1 MPALL
6 AGDETARGGYNPPPP
21 RPGMLTPRP
30 AFVTLKHRMSA
41 ETVHLVPATPPVDQ
55 GAMSRVAS
63 GFLLFAFFWIVAAAA
78 FSGFAG
84 KWGLRD
90 GDPRFGVSAML
101 QHEAHK
107 PFVYRQLVPDLA
119 RRLDAVASDKVKEK
133 VAKRF
138 RPDEVFAKSQPGSTP
153 GERFRYAIVYYTS
166 FLSLLGSLFV
176 LRRILLHFNVSP
188 LGAVLAP
195 TAFALAFPYLQT
207 VGGYFYDTVELLFA
221 SLAFL
226 LALRGRPQLAM
237 PALAALVLVATLN
250 KETFFFVLPAL
261 YPLLRQRFTRRTA
274 WCAVGLL
281 VLLAGLMNVALKV
294 AYLEAVGGAAEF
306 HLFDNLRA
314 YVFGTAYFR
323 LETTYGLVGP
333 SRAFVGTLAVLGI
346 VLWRAWPLAPR
357 VVRRHLAI
365 CAIVNLPLFLAFC
378 ATGELRNLS
387 TTFTGLVLLVAFLID
402 REASLRTGQRAAQT
416 PSAPVPQPQP
426 ASRQA

>member
-1 MPALL
+1 M
-6 AGDETARGGYNPPPP
+6 TAEPIR
-21 RPGMLTPRP
+21 L
-30 AFVTLKHRMSA
+30 
-41 ETVHLVPATPPVDQ
+41 VHTASGATQ
-55 GAMSRVAS
+55 GAVSATSPMSRLAA

-90 GDPRFGVSAML
+90 GDPRFGVAAML
-101 QHEAHK
+101 EMEAHK

-119 RRLDAVASDKVKEK
+119 RRIDAVAPERLKER

-138 RPDEVFAKSQPGSTP
+138 RPDEVFAKSQPGSSH
-153 GERFRYAIVYYTS
+153 GERFRYAIVYYLS

-195 TAFALAFPYLQT
+195 TAFALSFPYLQT

-226 LALRGRPQLAM
+226 LALRGRPLHLL
-237 PALAALVLVATLN
+237 ALAVLVPVATLN

-261 YPLLRQRFTRRTA
+261 YPLLRPQLARRSA
-274 WCAVGLL
+274 WAAVGLL
-281 VLLAGLMNVALKV
+281 VLLAGLSNVALKA
-294 AYLEAVGGAAEF
+294 AYLQAFGGALEF
-306 HLFDNLRA
+306 HLMSNLSA
-314 YVFGTAYFR
+314 YLSGNPYFR

-365 CAIVNLPLFLAFC
+365 SALVNLPLFLAFC

-402 REASLRTGQRAAQT
+402 REASLRSSARDLAPPVATPQAPGAAH
-416 PSAPVPQPQP
+416 P
-426 ASRQA
+426 AHPAQESRQA

>member
-1 MPALL
+1 
-6 AGDETARGGYNPPPP
+6 
-21 RPGMLTPRP
+21 
-30 AFVTLKHRMSA
+30 MSA
-41 ETVHLVPATPPVDQ
+41 DTVHLVPSTPPVAQ
-55 GAMSRVAS
+55 RAMSRAAS
-63 GFLLFAFFWIVAAAA
+63 AFLLFAFFWIVAAAA

-119 RRLDAVASDKVKEK
+119 RRLDAVASSKVKEK

-138 RPDEVFAKSQPGSTP
+138 RPDEVFAKAHPGSTP
-153 GERFRYAIVYYTS
+153 SERFRYAIVYYTS
-166 FLSLLGSLFV
+166 FLCLFGSLFV

-226 LALRGRPQLAM
+226 LALRGRLI
-237 PALAALVLVATLN
+237 ALAALVLVATLN

-261 YPLLRQRFTRRTA
+261 YPLLRQRFTRRMA

-306 HLFDNLRA
+306 HLFTNLQA
-314 YVFGTAYFR
+314 YAFGTAYFR

-402 REASLRTGQRAAQT
+402 REASLRTGQRVAAT
-416 PSAPVPQPQP
+416 APAQDPQP
-426 ASRQA
+426 ASLQA

>member
-1 MPALL
+1 
-6 AGDETARGGYNPPPP
+6 
-21 RPGMLTPRP
+21 
-30 AFVTLKHRMSA
+30 
-41 ETVHLVPATPPVDQ
+41 
-55 GAMSRVAS
+55 MSRSAA

-90 GDPRFGVSAML
+90 GDPRFGVAAML
-101 QHEAHK
+101 GNEAHK
-107 PFVYRQLVPDLA
+107 PFVYRQLLPDLA
-119 RRLDAVASDKVKEK
+119 RRLDALASEGVKER
-133 VAKRF
+133 VARRF
-138 RPDEVFAKSQPGSTP
+138 RPDEVFAKSHPGSTHS
-153 GERFRYAIVYYTS
+153 ERFRYAIVYYLS
-166 FLSLLGSLFV
+166 FLALLGSLFV

-195 TAFALAFPYLQT
+195 TAFALSFPYLQT

-221 SLAFL
+221 STAFL
-226 LALRGRPQLAM
+226 LALRGRLL
-237 PALAALVLVATLN
+237 ALAALVLVATLN

-261 YPLLRQRFTRRTA
+261 YPLLRPRLSRRAA
-274 WCAVGLL
+274 WTAVGLL
-281 VLLAGLMNVALKV
+281 VLLAGLMNVALKA
-294 AYLEAVGGAAEF
+294 AYLEAFGGALEF
-306 HLFDNLRA
+306 HLMSNIAA
-314 YVFGTAYFR
+314 YLSGNPYFR

-365 CAIVNLPLFLAFC
+365 SAVVNLPLFLAFC

-402 REASLRTGQRAAQT
+402 REASLRSSRQGLAPAAQQ
-416 PSAPVPQPQP
+416 AAAQPETRL
-426 ASRQA
+426 A

>member
-1 MPALL
+1 MPA
-6 AGDETARGGYNPPPP
+6 D
-21 RPGMLTPRP
+21 
-30 AFVTLKHRMSA
+30 
-41 ETVHLVPATPPVDQ
+41 TVHLSPSNTATA
-55 GAMSRVAS
+55 GRGMSRAAS
-63 GFLLFAFFWIVAAAA
+63 AFLLFAFFWIVAAAA

-90 GDPRFGVSAML
+90 GDPRFGVAAML
-101 QHEAHK
+101 ENAAHK

-119 RRLDAVASDKVKEK
+119 RRLDAVASERLKER

-138 RPDEVFAKSQPGSTP
+138 RPDEVFAKSQPGDTP
-153 GERFRYAIVYYTS
+153 GERFRYAIVYYLS

-188 LGAVLAP
+188 LAAILAP
-195 TAFALAFPYLQT
+195 TAFALSFPYLQT

-226 LALRGRPQLAM
+226 LALRGRLLV
-237 PALAALVLVATLN
+237 LAALVLVATLN

-261 YPLLRQRFTRRTA
+261 YPLLRQRFTRRMA

-281 VLLAGLMNVALKV
+281 VALAGLMNVALKF
-294 AYLEAVGGAAEF
+294 AYLDAVGGALEF
-306 HLFDNLRA
+306 HLMTNIE
-314 YVFGTAYFR
+314 AYFSGNPYFR
-323 LETTYGLVGP
+323 VETTYGLVGP
-333 SRAFVGTLAVLGI
+333 SRAFVGTLVLLGI

-357 VVRRHLAI
+357 LVRRHLAI

-402 REASLRTGQRAAQT
+402 REASLRTGLRAPAPEAQA
-416 PSAPVPQPQP
+416 SP
-426 ASRQA
+426 ALKETRQA

>member
-1 MPALL
+1 
-6 AGDETARGGYNPPPP
+6 
-21 RPGMLTPRP
+21 
-30 AFVTLKHRMSA
+30 
-41 ETVHLVPATPPVDQ
+41 
-55 GAMSRVAS
+55 MSRAAS

-119 RRLDAVASDKVKEK
+119 RRLDVVASNKVKDKV
-133 VAKRF
+133 ARRF
-138 RPDEVFAKSQPGSTP
+138 RPDEVFAKARPGSTP
-153 GERFRYAIVYYTS
+153 GERFRYAIVYYAS
-166 FLSLLGSLFV
+166 FLSLLGALFV
-176 LRRILLHFNVSP
+176 LRRTLLHFNVSP
-188 LGAVLAP
+188 LAAVLAP

-226 LALRGRPQLAM
+226 LALRGRLI
-237 PALAALVLVATLN
+237 ALAALVLVATLN

-261 YPLLRQRFTRRTA
+261 YPLLRQHLARRTA
-274 WCAVGLL
+274 WSAVALL

-306 HLFDNLRA
+306 HLLANLEA
-314 YVFGTAYFR
+314 YVTGSAYFR

-333 SRAFVGTLAVLGI
+333 ARAFVGTLAVLGI

-402 REASLRTGQRAAQT
+402 REASLRSGLRAA
-416 PSAPVPQPQP
+416 APPPAPQAAP
-426 ASRQA
+426 ASLQA

>member
-1 MPALL
+1 
-6 AGDETARGGYNPPPP
+6 
-21 RPGMLTPRP
+21 MLTPYRG
-30 AFVTLKHRMSA
+30 FVTLNDSMPA
-41 ETVHLVPATPPVDQ
+41 DTVHLSPMSSPASQ
-55 GAMSRVAS
+55 GAMSRLAA

-101 QHEAHK
+101 EHEAHK

-119 RRLDAVASDKVKEK
+119 RRLDAVASERVKER

-138 RPDEVFAKSQPGSTP
+138 RPDEVFAKSHPGSTSS
-153 GERFRYAIVYYTS
+153 ERFRYAIVYYTS

-188 LGAVLAP
+188 LAAVLAP
-195 TAFALAFPYLQT
+195 TAFALSFPYLQT

-226 LALRGRPQLAM
+226 LALRGRLI
-237 PALAALVLVATLN
+237 ALAALVLLATLN

-261 YPLLRQRFTRRTA
+261 YPLLRPRLARRTA
-274 WCAVGLL
+274 WFAVGLL
-281 VLLAGLMNVALKV
+281 VLLAGLMNVALKT
-294 AYLEAVGGAAEF
+294 AYLEAVGGALEF
-306 HLFDNLRA
+306 HLLTNIQA
-314 YVFGTAYFR
+314 YLSGNPYFR
-323 LETTYGLVGP
+323 LETTYGVVGP
-333 SRAFVGTLAVLGI
+333 SRAFIGTLAVLGI

-357 VVRRHLAI
+357 VVRRHLGI

-402 REASLRTGQRAAQT
+402 REASLRVAMRTAPPAASMEAEAA
-416 PSAPVPQPQP
+416 PSQE
-426 ASRQA
+426 SRQA

>member
-1 MPALL
+1 MPA
-6 AGDETARGGYNPPPP
+6 D
-21 RPGMLTPRP
+21 
-30 AFVTLKHRMSA
+30 
-41 ETVHLVPATPPVDQ
+41 TVHLVPTKPPIAQ
-55 GAMSRVAS
+55 GAMSRAAN

-90 GDPRFGVSAML
+90 GEPRFGVSAML
-101 QHEAHK
+101 QNEAHK

-119 RRLDAVASDKVKEK
+119 RRLDAVASERVKEK
-133 VAKRF
+133 IAKRF
-138 RPDEVFAKSQPGSTP
+138 RPDEVFAKSQPGATH

-176 LRRILLHFNVSP
+176 LRKILLHFNVSP
-188 LGAVLAP
+188 LAAVLAP
-195 TAFALAFPYLQT
+195 TAFALSFPYLQT

-226 LALRGRPQLAM
+226 LAIRGRLLT
-237 PALAALVLVATLN
+237 LAALVLVATLN

-261 YPLLRQRFTRRTA
+261 YPLLRPRLSRRAA
-274 WCAVGLL
+274 WGAVGLL
-281 VLLAGLMNVALKV
+281 VVLAGLMNVALKT
-294 AYLEAVGGAAEF
+294 AYLEAVGGALEF
-306 HLFDNLRA
+306 HLMTNIAA
-314 YVFGTAYFR
+314 YLSGNPYFR

-346 VLWRAWPLAPR
+346 VLRRAWPLAPR
-357 VVRRHLAI
+357 VLRRHLGI
-365 CAIVNLPLFLAFC
+365 CALVNLPLFLAFC

-402 REASLRTGQRAAQT
+402 REASLRASLRDATPAAGQR
-416 PSAPVPQPQP
+416 P
-426 ASRQA
+426 ALEETRQA

>member
-1 MPALL
+1 
-6 AGDETARGGYNPPPP
+6 
-21 RPGMLTPRP
+21 
-30 AFVTLKHRMSA
+30 
-41 ETVHLVPATPPVDQ
+41 
-55 GAMSRVAS
+55 MSRLAA

-90 GDPRFGVSAML
+90 GDPRFGVAAML
-101 QHEAHK
+101 EMEAHK

-119 RRLDAVASDKVKEK
+119 RRLDAVASERIKER

-138 RPDEVFAKSQPGSTP
+138 RPDEVFAKSHPGATDSA
-153 GERFRYAIVYYTS
+153 RFRYAIVWYTS
-166 FLSLLGSLFV
+166 FFSLLGSLFV

-226 LALRGRPQLAM
+226 LALRGRLV
-237 PALAALVLVATLN
+237 ALAALVLVATLN
-250 KETFFFVLPAL
+250 KETFFFVLPGL
-261 YPLLRQRFTRRTA
+261 YPLLRRHQSRRNA
-274 WCAVGLL
+274 WLAVGLL
-281 VLLAGLMNVALKV
+281 VLFAGLMNVALKA
-294 AYLEAVGGAAEF
+294 AYLEAFGGALEF
-306 HLFDNLRA
+306 HLLSNIEA
-314 YVFGTAYFR
+314 YLSGNAYFR

-333 SRAFVGTLAVLGI
+333 SRAFIGTLAVLGI

-357 VVRRHLAI
+357 VVRRHLAV
-365 CAIVNLPLFLAFC
+365 CALVNLPLFLAFC

-402 REASLRTGQRAAQT
+402 REASLRVSLRAAT
-416 PSAPVPQPQP
+416 PAAEDSP
-426 ASRQA
+426 ALQETRQA

>member
-1 MPALL
+1 
-6 AGDETARGGYNPPPP
+6 
-21 RPGMLTPRP
+21 
-30 AFVTLKHRMSA
+30 
-41 ETVHLVPATPPVDQ
+41 
-55 GAMSRVAS
+55 MSRAAS

-101 QHEAHK
+101 EMEAHK

-119 RRLDAVASDKVKEK
+119 RRLDAVAPSGLKER
-133 VAKRF
+133 VARRF
-138 RPDEVFAKSQPGSTP
+138 RPDEVFAKSQPGTSDS
-153 GERFRYAIVYYTS
+153 ERFRYAVVYYLS
-166 FLSLLGSLFV
+166 YLSLLGSLFV

-226 LALRGRPQLAM
+226 LALRGRLI
-237 PALAALVLVATLN
+237 ALAALVLAATLN
-250 KETFFFVLPAL
+250 KETFFFVLPGL
-261 YPLLRQRFTRRTA
+261 YPLLRPRLSRRAAWTA
-274 WCAVGLL
+274 IGLL
-281 VLLAGLMNVALKV
+281 VLLAGLTNVALKA
-294 AYLEAVGGAAEF
+294 AYLEAFGGALEF
-306 HLFDNLRA
+306 HLAANLAA
-314 YVFGTAYFR
+314 YLSGNPYFR
-323 LETTYGLVGP
+323 LETTYGVVGP
-333 SRAFVGTLAVLGI
+333 ARAFVGTLAVLAI

-357 VVRRHLAI
+357 VLRRHLAI
-365 CAIVNLPLFLAFC
+365 SALVNLPLFLAFC

-402 REASLRTGQRAAQT
+402 REASLRVAARSPAPAEEPEAPAAQ
-416 PSAPVPQPQP
+416 AP
-426 ASRQA
+426 RQA

>member
-1 MPALL
+1 
-6 AGDETARGGYNPPPP
+6 
-21 RPGMLTPRP
+21 
-30 AFVTLKHRMSA
+30 
-41 ETVHLVPATPPVDQ
+41 
-55 GAMSRVAS
+55 MSRLAA

-90 GDPRFGVSAML
+90 GDPRFGVAAML
-101 QHEAHK
+101 EMEAHK

-119 RRLDAVASDKVKEK
+119 RRLDAVASERVKER

-153 GERFRYAIVYYTS
+153 SERFRYAIVYYLS

-188 LGAVLAP
+188 LAAVLAP

-226 LALRGRPQLAM
+226 LALRGRLI
-237 PALAALVLVATLN
+237 ALAALVLVATLN

-261 YPLLRQRFTRRTA
+261 YPLLRRQLSRRAA
-274 WCAVGLL
+274 WFAVGFL
-281 VLLAGLMNVALKV
+281 VLLAGLMNVALKA
-294 AYLEAVGGAAEF
+294 AYLEAFGGALEF
-306 HLFDNLRA
+306 HLMANIEA
-314 YVFGTAYFR
+314 YLSGNPYFR
-323 LETTYGLVGP
+323 LETTYGVVGP

-365 CAIVNLPLFLAFC
+365 CALVNLPLFLAFC

-402 REASLRTGQRAAQT
+402 REASLRAGLRGAAPAAAQGQA
-416 PSAPVPQPQP
+416 SQE
-426 ASRQA
+426 SRQA

>member
-1 MPALL
+1 MPS
-6 AGDETARGGYNPPPP
+6 D
-21 RPGMLTPRP
+21 
-30 AFVTLKHRMSA
+30 
-41 ETVHLVPATPPVDQ
+41 TVHLLPVTSPASQ
-55 GAMSRVAS
+55 GAMSRAAS

-90 GDPRFGVSAML
+90 GDPRFGVAAML
-101 QHEAHK
+101 EMEAHK

-119 RRLDAVASDKVKEK
+119 RRLDAVASDRLKER

-138 RPDEVFAKSQPGSTP
+138 RPDETFAKSQPGTTDSA
-153 GERFRYAIVYYTS
+153 RFRYAIVWYAS

-188 LGAVLAP
+188 LAAVLAP

-207 VGGYFYDTVELLFA
+207 VGGYFYDTAELLFA

-226 LALRGRPQLAM
+226 LALRGRLV
-237 PALAALVLVATLN
+237 ALAALVLVATLN

-261 YPLLRQRFTRRTA
+261 YPLLRRHQSRRNA
-274 WCAVGLL
+274 WLAVGVL
-281 VLLAGLMNVALKV
+281 VLFAGLMNVALKA
-294 AYLEAVGGAAEF
+294 AYLEAFGGALEF
-306 HLFDNLRA
+306 HLLANIQA
-314 YVFGTAYFR
+314 YLSGNPYFR

-365 CAIVNLPLFLAFC
+365 SALVNLPLFLAFC

-402 REASLRTGQRAAQT
+402 REASLRMSMRDSTAAAEEH
-416 PSAPVPQPQP
+416 PAPQET
-426 ASRQA
+426 RQA